1 MKIKNKIDKEQ
12 IAEVKRDLKAYK
24 IKVSGTFAECTER
37 LEKELERINQIRK
50 ENKQWETKEI

>member
-50 ENKQWETKEI
+50 ENKQ

>member
-1 MKIKNKIDKEQ
+1 MKKEK

-37 LEKELERINQIRK
+37 LEKELEKTIPNK
-50 ENKQWETKEI
+50 ENKK